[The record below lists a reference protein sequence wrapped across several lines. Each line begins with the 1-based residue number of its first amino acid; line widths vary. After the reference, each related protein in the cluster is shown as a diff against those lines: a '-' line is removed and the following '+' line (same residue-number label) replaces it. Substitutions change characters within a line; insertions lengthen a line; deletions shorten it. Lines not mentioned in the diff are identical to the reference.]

1 MGDLR
6 MKLNIKTLV
15 AGVTAGIA
23 LAVLIGPASAAMNYK
38 GKTIKI
44 IIPYGPGGTY
54 DKYGVSFSN
63 HLGRHIS
70 GSPNIILQHMPGAG
84 GAKAMN
90 WFYNVAPKDGLTLIV
105 PLDNGVTNQL
115 MRPKKARYDARKFNW
130 IGSSNQT
137 NVVMVVRT
145 DSGISKLSDLKSK
158 AIIGSTSG
166 KNSSGYINPMIIAGL
181 FGYKIKMVTGYKG
194 SSKSIF
200 AMEQGESQMAAFN
213 WLAWAS
219 KVPHWFKGD
228 KPFAR
233 PIAQIGIFRDPDL
246 PKSVPMISD
255 LVSDPMD
262 KKAVGFLS
270 VAGLLGRGLAL
281 PPGVDKDTIAALRA
295 AYDKMNAS
303 PAFAAE
309 LKKRRLR
316 LIPSTGAQIQKV
328 VNDSV
333 TEASPD
339 VVKHARKLIF
349 GG

>member
-1 MGDLR
+1 
-6 MKLNIKTLV
+6 MKSFTKLFF
-15 AGVTAGIA
+15 AGIA
-23 LAVLIGPASAAMNYK
+23 ASAMVAGAATTVSAAMNYA
-38 GKTIKI
+38 GKTMKI

-54 DKYGVSFSN
+54 DKYGVAFSN
-63 HLGRHIS
+63 HLGKHIP
-70 GSPNIILQHMPGAG
+70 GNPNIILQHMPGAG

-115 MRPKKARYDARKFNW
+115 MRPEKMRYDARHFNW

-137 NVVMVVRT
+137 NVVMVVRS
-145 DSGISKLSDLKSK
+145 DSGINKLSDMKK
-158 AIIGSTSG
+158 KQVIGSTSG
-166 KNSSGYINPMIIAGL
+166 KGSSGYINPMLINGL

-233 PIAQIGIFRDPDL
+233 PIAQIGVFRDPDL
-246 PKSVPMISD
+246 PKSVPMISE
-255 LVSDPMD
+255 LVTKEMD

-281 PPGVDKDTIAALRA
+281 PPGVGKDNIDLLRS
-295 AYDKMNAS
+295 AYDKMNAD

-309 LKKRRLR
+309 LKKRKLR
-316 LIPSTGAQIQKV
+316 LIPSSGAKIQKIV
-328 VNDSV
+328 IDSV
-333 TEASPD
+333 NNASPD
-339 VVKHARKLIF
+339 VVKHATKLIF
-349 GG
+349 GS